1 MPVSIGALVP
11 TIAALLAVLALV
23 VLAGRAARLTGLA
36 RASAGRRLVVQD
48 TLALDR
54 ARRLHV
60 VRCDGRDLLL
70 MTGGGRDLVVGWLPA
85 PGAAVAGDAS

>member
-1 MPVSIGALVP
+1 MSLPISSLFTAA
-11 TIAALLAVLALV
+11 AALLAVLALV
-23 VLAGRAARLTGLA
+23 VLAGRGARLTGLGRPGRAA
-36 RASAGRRLVVQD
+36 RLEVRD

-70 MTGGGRDLVVGWLPA
+70 LTGGGSDLVVGWLPA
-85 PGAAVAGDAS
+85 PGIAGDAP